1 VLIEAMTPA
10 NKFLTKAFQAI
21 AVLLIAAI
29 FVGLGI
35 WQLQRAA
42 DLKNSLKVATTIDT
56 NSVPLESIATPRVS
70 LPATALNKTVFV
82 TGQYIQN
89 FRAPD
94 QIDGDGQQSDW
105 EVALL
110 QVDTNSA
117 ILVVR
122 GLWSERLMNPDI
134 AQSMKIDIEG
144 LLVASQYDDRAQNSP
159 GVISRLDSAVVTSLT
174 DLDLYDGYVLASSE
188 STRTGSLD
196 RTRVTPEKLTSRIP
210 GFYWQ
215 HLSYVVI
222 WWLMAAVVL
231 FLPFYRRRV
240 TP

>member
-1 VLIEAMTPA
+1 MIPA
-10 NKFLTKAFQAI
+10 SNFFTKALQAI
-21 AVLLIAAI
+21 AVLLIAAV

-42 DLKNSLKVATTIDT
+42 ELKDSLKVATTIDT
-56 NSVPLESIATPRVS
+56 NLVPLESVTAPRQS
-70 LPATALNKTVFV
+70 LPADAINKTVSA

-89 FRAPD
+89 FKAPN
-94 QIDGDGQQSDW
+94 QLDGNGKQSDW

-110 QVDTNSA
+110 QIGTDSA

-122 GLWSERLMNPDI
+122 GLWSERLKNPEI
-134 AQSMKIDIEG
+134 QQSMMIDVKG
-144 LLVASQYDDRAQNSP
+144 LLLASQYGDRSVNAP

-174 DLDLYDGYVLASSE
+174 DLDLYDGYIVASAE
-188 STRTGSLD
+188 ATRTGALE
-196 RTRVTPEKLTSRIP
+196 RTRLTPEKLTSRIP

-222 WWLMAAVVL
+222 WGLMAAVVL
-231 FLPFYRRRV
+231 YLPFYRRRV
-240 TP
+240 RP

>member
-1 VLIEAMTPA
+1 MTQQS
-10 NKFLTKAFQAI
+10 NLLTKAVQAV

-42 DLKNSLKVATTIDT
+42 DLKRSLKVATTIDT
-56 NSVPLESIATPRVS
+56 TVVPLQSVTQPRVAI
-70 LPATALNKTVFV
+70 PAAALNRTVSV
-82 TGQYIQN
+82 SGHYIQN
-89 FRAPD
+89 FRAPN
-94 QIDGDGQQSDW
+94 QIDGNGKVSDW

-110 QVDTNSA
+110 QVGTQSA

-122 GLWSERLMNPDI
+122 GLWSERLSNPDI
-134 AQSMKIDIEG
+134 QQAMNIDVTG
-144 LLVASQYDDRAQNSP
+144 LMVASQYGDRAENSA

-174 DLDLYDGYVLASSE
+174 DLDLYDGYILATSE
-188 STRTGSLD
+188 STRDQSLD
-196 RTRVTPEKLTSRIP
+196 RTRVTPEKLTSKIP

-222 WWLMAAVVL
+222 WWLMAGVVL

>member
-1 VLIEAMTPA
+1 MTPA
-10 NKFLTKAFQAI
+10 SNFFTKAFQAV

-42 DLKNSLKVATTIDT
+42 ELKESLKVATTIDT
-56 NSVPLESIATPRVS
+56 NIVSLESVTAPRES
-70 LPATALNKTVFV
+70 IPATALNKTVSV
-82 TGQYIQN
+82 SGYYIAN
-89 FRAPD
+89 FRAPN
-94 QIDGDGQQSDW
+94 QVDGNGVVSDW

-110 QVDTNSA
+110 QVGTQSA

-122 GLWSERLMNPDI
+122 GLWSERLLNPDI
-134 AQSMKIDIEG
+134 QQSMIIEIEG
-144 LLVASQYDDRAQNSP
+144 LLVASQYEERAENSA

-188 STRTGSLD
+188 ATRTGNLD
-196 RTRVTPEKLTSRIP
+196 LTRVTPEKLTSRIP

-222 WWLMAAVVL
+222 WWLLAGVVL